1 MAPTD
6 SDTDTGRFN
15 FHRQDLAHTLC
26 DSLEGKGLADA
37 RSGLFLAA
45 PRRTGK
51 STFLREDLVPEVER
65 RKWVAIYVDLWA
77 DRARDPGQ
85 LIADAIKSKLAEFDG
100 PIAKLAKQ
108 AGMEKVEVL
117 RAFTFNLGKI
127 GLPPGITLADALEVL
142 YKAVQRPIVLII
154 DEAQHALSTEAG
166 TNAMFALK
174 AARDQMNQGVAA
186 QRGPHLFLVFTGS
199 NRDKLANLLLN
210 RTQPFFGSRV
220 TNFPLLGR
228 AYVSA
233 YTAWVNQHLAPNN
246 QFKEDDIFAA
256 FQLVGHRP
264 EMLKGIVSEI
274 ALELGEA
281 ASLGELLKRGAQ
293 GFRDRIWC
301 EIESE
306 YSALTE
312 IQRTVLAVLI
322 ERGQGYSPFSE
333 DAMKAYAARLGHSD
347 FSTATVQAAL
357 DALRDKNLIW
367 KESRGAYALED
378 ESLALWFRETR
389 GAHAVPPRLSE

>member
-293 GFRDRIWC
+293 GFRDRIWG

-322 ERGQGYSPFSE
+322 ERGQCYSPFSE

>member
-65 RKWVAIYVDLWA
+65 RKWIAIYVDLWA
-77 DRARDPGQ
+77 DRARDPGH
-85 LIADAIKSKLAEFDG
+85 LIADAIKSKLSEFDG

-127 GLPPGITLADALEVL
+127 GLPPGITLADALDVL

-174 AARDQMNQGVAA
+174 AARDQMNQGVEAP
-186 QRGPHLFLVFTGS
+186 RLFLVFTGS

-293 GFRDRIWC
+293 GFRDRIWG

-322 ERGQGYSPFSE
+322 ERGQGYSP
-333 DAMKAYAARLGHSD
+333 AGCRVPARAARH
-347 FSTATVQAAL
+347 AARSGPGVGP
-357 DALRDKNLIW
+357 DADRHPA
-367 KESRGAYALED
+367 EPVASGTSRPQRVVHG
-378 ESLALWFRETR
+378 F
-389 GAHAVPPRLSE
+389 GQ

>member
-1 MAPTD
+1 MD

-15 FHRQDLAHTLC
+15 FHRQDLANTLC

-77 DRARDPGQ
+77 DRARDPGL
-85 LIADAIKSKLAEFDG
+85 LIADAIKSKLAQFDG

-108 AGMEKVEVL
+108 AGMEKVDVL
-117 RAFTFNLGKI
+117 RTFTFNLGKI
-127 GLPPGITLADALEVL
+127 GLPEGITLADALDVL
-142 YKAVQRPIVLII
+142 YKAVQRPVVLII

-174 AARDQMNQGVAA
+174 AARDQMNQGVAEP
-186 QRGPHLFLVFTGS
+186 RLFLVFTGS

-228 AYVSA
+228 PYVSA
-233 YTAWVNQHLAPNN
+233 YTAWVNQHLAPTN
-246 QFKEDDIFAA
+246 QFKEDDMFAA

-293 GFRDRIWC
+293 GIRDRIWG
-301 EIESE
+301 EIESD

-312 IQRTVLAVLI
+312 IQRAVLAVLI
-322 ERGQGYSPFSE
+322 ERGEHGGGYSPFSE
-333 DAMKAYAARLGHSD
+333 ESMKAYAARLGHSD

-389 GAHAVPPRLSE
+389 GAHAVPPRLSP

>member
-1 MAPTD
+1 MD
-6 SDTDTGRFN
+6 SRIDSGDTARFN
-15 FHRQDLAHTLC
+15 FHRQDLANTLC

-65 RKWVAIYVDLWA
+65 RKWIAIYVDLWA
-77 DRARDPGQ
+77 DRARDPGL
-85 LIADAIKSKLAEFDG
+85 LIADAIKSKLAQFDG

-108 AGMEKVEVL
+108 AGMEKVDVL
-117 RAFTFNLGKI
+117 RTFTFNLGKI
-127 GLPPGITLADALEVL
+127 GLPPGITLADALDVL
-142 YKAVQRPIVLII
+142 YKAVQRPVVLII

-174 AARDQMNQGVAA
+174 AARDQMNQGVVEP
-186 QRGPHLFLVFTGS
+186 RLFLVFTGS

-228 AYVSA
+228 PYVSA

-246 QFKEDDIFAA
+246 QFKEDDMFAA

-281 ASLGELLKRGAQ
+281 ASLGELLKRGAR
-293 GFRDRIWC
+293 GFRDRIWG
-301 EIESE
+301 EIESD

-312 IQRTVLAVLI
+312 IQRAVLAVLI

-333 DAMKAYAARLGHSD
+333 DSMKAYAAKLGHSE

-378 ESLALWFRETR
+378 ESVALWFRETR
-389 GAHAVPPRLSE
+389 GAHAVPPRLSK